1 MFMIL
6 DSQKVCETSSKPWP
20 TTLILPL
27 QSEVIDMEGWKIE
40 FFINTDP
47 VHYEWFITTRRCI
60 SYNVNKN
67 VFIVYLVSLQA

>member
-6 DSQKVCETSSKPWP
+6 DSHKVCETSSKPWP

-47 VHYEWFITTRRCI
+47 LHYEWFITTRRCI

>member
-1 MFMIL
+1 
-6 DSQKVCETSSKPWP
+6 
-20 TTLILPL
+20 
-27 QSEVIDMEGWKIE
+27 MEGWKIE

-47 VHYEWFITTRRCI
+47 LHYEWFITTRRCI